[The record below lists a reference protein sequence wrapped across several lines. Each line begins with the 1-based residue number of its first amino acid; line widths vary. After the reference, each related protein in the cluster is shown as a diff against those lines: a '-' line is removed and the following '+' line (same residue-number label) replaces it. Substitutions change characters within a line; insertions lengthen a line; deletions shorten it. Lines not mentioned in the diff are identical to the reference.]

1 MKGGENYM
9 KKFLLLYT
17 APAETREKMQNAS
30 PEEMKEG
37 MQPWMDWF
45 AKVGNNLIDKG
56 LPLGN
61 AMTVTTEGEMP
72 GNVEFVGYNIVQADD
87 IEGALALAKS
97 NPHLE
102 RDGATVEVHEMLPV
116 PGME

>member
-1 MKGGENYM
+1 M

-17 APAETREKMQNAS
+17 APAEVREKMQNAT

-37 MQPWMDWF
+37 MQPWMEWF
-45 AKVGNNLIDKG
+45 GKVGSNLVDKG
-56 LPLGN
+56 MPLSN
-61 AMTVTTEGEMP
+61 AMTVTKDGEMP
-72 GNVEFVGYNIVQADD
+72 GNVEFVGYNVVQADD
-87 IEGALALAKS
+87 IDGAIALAKQ

-102 RDGATVEVHEMLPV
+102 REGATVEVHEMMSM

>member
-1 MKGGENYM
+1 M

-17 APAETREKMQNAS
+17 APTEVREQMQKAT

-45 AKVGNNLIDKG
+45 AKVGDAMVDKG
-56 LPLGN
+56 MPLSN
-61 AMTVTTEGEMP
+61 AMTVTKEGEMP
-72 GNVEFVGYNIVQADD
+72 GNVEFVGYTVVSAQDMDA
-87 IEGALALAKS
+87 ALAIAKS
-97 NPHLE
+97 SPHLDRE
-102 RDGATVEVHEMLPV
+102 GATVEVHEMMPM